1 MAEMPTNIEEC
12 ELQKLLTIVTGMPA
26 NISISLLKFLREFNG
41 IIAGSCSLAMYLEK
55 LNRRTFEPED
65 IDIYIPVFNSKINRL
80 GNGSIDNLSVDII
93 NNDISRLPE
102 YNDKKN
108 IDWLYIVNKFIS
120 YFVLYLGIYKI
131 GGVKT
136 NYQQNKINASRYKG
150 LTPWNKIVDFE
161 PNNRILEVD
170 NLNLPYIQLIF
181 VNSDLDISNFID
193 KNYDFYA
200 VKVYTTFNSEI
211 KILPKTSK
219 TMNNQNPYLVVIDE
233 LYIKNKILNIPRN
246 WSSITLLACFK
257 TVTYRFIKYTKRGF
271 IPHNYKLQ
279 KDIDIISA
287 YNEYIADLETYLF
300 VKIVNEKKSKRKMNY
315 HRADEY
321 IMDIDEIIQDCEIM
335 ITELDF
341 FDNIQK
347 TLIDNQKIYDTRRKT
362 NITNQK
368 KRILTAI
375 LLSFLN
381 NVNKIA
387 TNVYSEL
394 SNNSSRSSF
403 INMIEEELKIEEE
416 INNNNAKNIE
426 TTLTEVRYINNKKVE
441 PLLPKGPA
449 KNVAEFILKP
459 SILIT
464 PVGRSKKRRKIN

>member
-1 MAEMPTNIEEC
+1 MPTNIEEC
-12 ELQKLLTIVTGMPA
+12 ELQKLLTIVTGIPA
-26 NISISLLKFLREFNG
+26 NISISLLKFLREFDG

-55 LNRRTFEPED
+55 LNKRTFKPED
-65 IDIYIPVFNSKINRL
+65 IDIYIPVLNSKINRL
-80 GNGSIDNLSVDII
+80 GGQNIDNLSVDII
-93 NNDISRLPE
+93 NNDISKLPE
-102 YNDKKN
+102 YNEKKN

-131 GGVKT
+131 GGIKT
-136 NYQQNKINASRYKG
+136 NYQQNKINAIRNKG

-181 VNSDLDISNFID
+181 INSDLDISNFIN

-211 KILPKTSK
+211 KILPKISK
-219 TMNNQNPYLVVIDE
+219 TVNNQNPYLVVIDE

-279 KDIDIISA
+279 KDIDLISA

-300 VKIVNEKKSKRKMNY
+300 IKIVNERNSKKKLNS

-321 IMDIDEIIQDCEIM
+321 IMDIDEIIQDCELM

-347 TLIDNQKIYDTRRKT
+347 TLIDNQSKYDIRSKI
-362 NITNQK
+362 NITNENK
-368 KRILTAI
+368 IILKRIL
-375 LLSFLN
+375 LNFLN
-381 NVNKIA
+381 NINRTAIH
-387 TNVYSEL
+387 VYTEL
-394 SNNSSRSSF
+394 SSIKNTNQLSF

-416 INNNNAKNIE
+416 SNNNNAENIE
-426 TTLTEVRYINNKKVE
+426 TILTEVRYINNKKFE

-449 KNVAEFILKP
+449 KKVAEFILKP
-459 SILIT
+459 SIFT
-464 PVGRSKKRRKIN
+464 KSVGRSKKRRKIN